1 MILCLCKDGKLCK
14 RKHNLVAVI
23 NGGAE
28 VIRGICENITLNGS
42 LSYDPETGDNM
53 GMSFTWR
60 YGSIPTNN
68 YSSLQL
74 LEQGSFTSVN
84 LSAMQNEGLSFGRAT
99 TVNANVTNDNETIIV
114 NLTVAKDYRTASV
127 IQIVHLVKGYPPK
140 IYQRCLINCRQ
151 KVIPSVKLSIESICQ
166 GSQCSNI
173 TSYRWILYEENPC
186 DQIVRKRRNYL
197 KLMASTPLDS
207 KRIVIK
213 DKSLIGGK
221 NYRLTVLVR
230 TTDDFM
236 GMSAFEFSAALPP
249 SGGTCTIEP
258 ASGIALTTYF
268 NLSCSNWT
276 NYSIPLSYQFRYR
289 LHNGLTSVVYHGLN
303 NSVVSQLPSGDMS
316 HNFTLNFTVTVTD
329 SNGASTTYVD
339 LSVQVRLFKH
349 ITSEVIGSHLNDLIK
364 LDDLHRA
371 VQVANTLL
379 QAISRESTLA
389 HSEIAKNKELIV
401 EKIAAFQ
408 VKNLPDLLESS
419 SVLGSALED
428 EDTVSLQSLVF
439 SLSAIDWMTS
449 LLMSKAQAKNITEI
463 PLIRKA
469 AENLFSS
476 LNNMLKAG
484 AVFASENSDS
494 IQASGARF
502 VR

>member
-1 MILCLCKDGKLCK
+1 MIEITHTLLW
-14 RKHNLVAVI
+14 LV
-23 NGGAE
+23 
-28 VIRGICENITLNGS
+28 
-42 LSYDPETGDNM
+42 
-53 GMSFTWR
+53 F
-60 YGSIPTNN
+60 
-68 YSSLQL
+68 
-74 LEQGSFTSVN
+74 
-84 LSAMQNEGLSFGRAT
+84 
-99 TVNANVTNDNETIIV
+99 
-114 NLTVAKDYRTASV
+114 
-127 IQIVHLVKGYPPK
+127 
-140 IYQRCLINCRQ
+140 RCLINCRQ

-173 TSYRWILYEENPC
+173 MSYHWILYEENPC

-213 DKSLIGGK
+213 EKSLIGGK

-236 GMSAFEFSAALPP
+236 GMSAYEFSAALPP

-339 LSVQVRLFKH
+339 LSVQVGF
-349 ITSEVIGSHLNDLIK
+349 
-364 LDDLHRA
+364 
-371 VQVANTLL
+371 
-379 QAISRESTLA
+379 
-389 HSEIAKNKELIV
+389 
-401 EKIAAFQ
+401 
-408 VKNLPDLLESS
+408 NLRTKK
-419 SVLGSALED
+419 G
-428 EDTVSLQSLVF
+428 
-439 SLSAIDWMTS
+439 
-449 LLMSKAQAKNITEI
+449 
-463 PLIRKA
+463 
-469 AENLFSS
+469 
-476 LNNMLKAG
+476 G
-484 AVFASENSDS
+484 
-494 IQASGARF
+494 
-502 VR
+502 